1 MDTSWPVN
9 MKRRCCRSRSFA
21 ILCESARG
29 ARGETGSIEPPSII
43 RAMNARAIG
52 HPKAAKPTPGLEFRI
67 SEAASILG
75 ISSSALRQWEAA
87 GLARPSR
94 TPSGYRLYNL
104 QQMELLKQI
113 QHLRVEKGMN
123 IDAIR
128 YLLANTKLP
137 AAKNGRRGTP
147 VAQPDRFIGRKLRR
161 MRQQRSMSLAEASA
175 KIGLSASFLSC
186 LERGQVHAS
195 VSTLQ
200 KLSVLYNTKMLTF
213 FGEER
218 RGPKS
223 RASLVHPAQRKR
235 VSSEPGID
243 MELLA
248 PGNVL
253 MEVHMFHLEPGTS
266 SGGHYHHE
274 GEEFVFVLAGE
285 MEIWLDEVERFLLRE
300 GDCFYF
306 SSMQMHRW
314 SNPGKTRTS
323 VLWINTPPTF

>member
-1 MDTSWPVN
+1 MEREFCEATSIMRL
-9 MKRRCCRSRSFA
+9 MKSRRA
-21 ILCESARG
+21 
-29 ARGETGSIEPPSII
+29 TD
-43 RAMNARAIG
+43 
-52 HPKAAKPTPGLEFRI
+52 HAKPGKSNSTLELRI
-67 SEAASILG
+67 SEVASILG

-87 GLARPSR
+87 GLADPMR
-94 TPSGYRLYNL
+94 TPSGYRVYTL
-104 QQMELLKQI
+104 QQIENLKQI
-113 QHLRVEKGMN
+113 QHLRVDKGMN

-128 YLLANTKLP
+128 YVMAKTPLP
-137 AAKNGRRGTP
+137 RPKKGVNGSHKVR
-147 VAQPDRFIGRKLRR
+147 PDQFIGRKLRR
-161 MRQQRSMSLAEASA
+161 MRQQHGLSLAEASA

-213 FGEER
+213 FGNEK
-218 RGPKS
+218 RGPMP
-223 RASLVHPAQRKR
+223 RASLVHPDQRKR
-235 VSSEPGID
+235 VSNEPGIE

-248 PGNVL
+248 PGNAL
-253 MEVHMFHLEPGTS
+253 MEAHMFHLDPGKS

-274 GEEFVFVLAGE
+274 GEEFVLILKGE
-285 MEIWLDEVERFLLRE
+285 MEIWLDEVERFLLHE

-306 SSMQMHRW
+306 SSMQTHRW

>member
-1 MDTSWPVN
+1 
-9 MKRRCCRSRSFA
+9 MKSRRPT
-21 ILCESARG
+21 EHG
-29 ARGETGSIEPPSII
+29 
-43 RAMNARAIG
+43 
-52 HPKAAKPTPGLEFRI
+52 KAVKSNSTLEFRI

-94 TPSGYRLYNL
+94 TPSGYRVYSLE
-104 QQMELLKQI
+104 QIEHLKKV
-113 QHLRVEKGMN
+113 QHLRIDKGMN

-128 YLLANTKLP
+128 YLLANNGLP
-137 AAKNGRRGTP
+137 KNGNRAP
-147 VAQPDRFIGRKLRR
+147 AINQPDRFIGRKLRR
-161 MRQQRSMSLAEASA
+161 MRQQRSLSLAEASA
-175 KIGLSASFLSC
+175 QVGLSASFLSC

-200 KLSVLYNTKMLTF
+200 KLSVLYNTKILSF
-213 FGEER
+213 FGNEKR
-218 RGPKS
+218 SSKS
-223 RASLVHPAQRKR
+223 RASLVHPNQRKR
-235 VSSEPGID
+235 ISNEPGIE

-253 MEVHMFHLEPGTS
+253 MEAHMFHLEPGTS

-274 GEEFVFVLAGE
+274 GEEFVFVLKGE
-285 MEIWLDEVERFLLRE
+285 IEIWLDEVERFLLRE

-306 SSMQMHRW
+306 TSMQTHRW
-314 SNPGKTRTS
+314 SNPGKTKTT